1 MTRLLATAVSEHY
14 AQGHAVALPC
24 LAQQL
29 EERQARRLAPPLPRP
44 VPRMSPRDHLGVRE
58 LYMGARQSTMLMTR
72 LLATAASEHYAQ
84 GHAVAL
90 PCLAQQ
96 SERMLV
102 ARLKRQPGPGT
113 VPRGTLPLGNNI
125 QGYYHKIYMPVRLLH
140 TDKRAPSPQRWGARA
155 RQRCGAACQRT
166 E

>member
-1 MTRLLATAVSEHY
+1 
-14 AQGHAVALPC
+14 
-24 LAQQL
+24 
-29 EERQARRLAPPLPRP
+29 
-44 VPRMSPRDHLGVRE
+44 
-58 LYMGARQSTMLMTR
+58 MTR

-90 PCLAQQ
+90 PCRAQQ

-102 ARLKRQPGPGT
+102 ARFKRQPGPGS
-113 VPRGTLPLGNNI
+113 VPRGTLPFGNNI
-125 QGYYHKIYMPVRLLH
+125 QDIITENMPVRLLR